1 MEEKI
6 KTILDQYDILENTP
20 IILIHESSDNIVY
33 CIGEKDK
40 KILRIS
46 KKSTI
51 NDVNFEFEAIE
62 YLSRNGFLVPV
73 WIKTKDGNFYA
84 STEDIEVA
92 VMFGFLEGY
101 HVSINKKNL
110 ATKEQA
116 YTAGRALGSMAEI
129 GKTFKPSSARTRNI
143 FSELERVIENEETFK
158 RDFEGGEKF
167 IEEVKQAIKFGKEN
181 KLLVGLIHN
190 DYRVG
195 NVFFKNDTE
204 ISGVIDFDWS
214 CIGPLIKDLA
224 LGVLEWSC
232 SDGRTEPDFNIFDA
246 FLGGYNSV
254 SKEKYIK
261 GKELYSWIMFAALS
275 DTATFFCDRLN
286 NPEQKKSINYS
297 YMYQKAQFF
306 KDLINKQDLL

>member
-1 MEEKI
+1 MEK
-6 KTILDQYDILENTP
+6 ILDQYDILEKTP
-20 IILIHESSDNIVY
+20 IIFIHESSDNIVY

-46 KKSTI
+46 KKTI
-51 NDVNFEFEAIE
+51 IDDIKFEYEVLQHLAMNNF
-62 YLSRNGFLVPV
+62 PV
-73 WIKTKDGNFYA
+73 ADWIKTKNDNIYA

-92 VMFGFLEGY
+92 VLFDFLEDY
-101 HVSINKKNL
+101 HISINKENL

-116 YTAGRALGSMAEI
+116 YTAGCTLGSLAEI
-129 GKTFKPSSARTRNI
+129 GKTFKPTSARRRNI
-143 FSELERVIENEETFK
+143 FSELERAVENEEFFK

-181 KLLVGLIHN
+181 KLPTGLIHN

-195 NVFFKNDTE
+195 NVFFKNDSE

-214 CIGPLIKDLA
+214 CVGPLIKDLA

-232 SDGRTEPDFNIFDA
+232 SDGRTEPDFVIFDA
-246 FLGGYNSV
+246 FLDGYNSV
-254 SKEKYIK
+254 SKEKYTK
-261 GKELYSWIMFAALS
+261 GKELYSWIMFASLS

-286 NPEQKKSINYS
+286 NPELKKDINYS
-297 YMYQKAQFF
+297 YMYQKYLFFF
-306 KDLINKQDLL
+306 KLS

>member
-1 MEEKI
+1 MEEQIEKI
-6 KTILDQYDILENTP
+6 LNKYNISEKIP
-20 IILIHESSDNIVY
+20 IIFIRESSDNIIY
-33 CIGEKDK
+33 CVGERDK

-46 KKSTI
+46 KKTTI
-51 NDVNFEFEAIE
+51 NDINFEFEAVE
-62 YLSRNGFLVPV
+62 YLSKNGFPVPA

-101 HVSINKKNL
+101 HVSINKENL

-116 YTAGRALGSMAEI
+116 YAAGRALGSMAEI

-143 FSELERVIENEETFK
+143 FSELERAIENEEIFK
-158 RDFEGGEKF
+158 RDFEGGKKF

-181 KLLVGLIHN
+181 KLPVGLIHN
-190 DYRVG
+190 DYRAG
-195 NVFFKNDTE
+195 NVFFKNDSE

-214 CIGPLIKDLA
+214 CIGPVIKDLA

-246 FLGGYNSV
+246 FLDGYNSA

-261 GKELYSWIMFAALS
+261 GKELYSWIMFVALS
-275 DTATFFCDRLN
+275 DTATFFV
-286 NPEQKKSINYS
+286 IG
-297 YMYQKAQFF
+297 
-306 KDLINKQDLL
+306 